1 MPHFPAFDPKKP
13 GDLLLLPEKSRA
25 RTLLFLEKFA
35 VFRRYNEAVK
45 AAQVQYWEVEQ
56 AKRASKTYAAMFED
70 IRQTILQGRVT
81 DIETALAADAAG
93 EEPEEGRRRP
103 DNRNAA
109 LFLAAND
116 PRYRPQATG
125 SGATVILDVH
135 I

>member
-1 MPHFPAFDPKKP
+1 MKESGIQF
-13 GDLLLLPEKSRA
+13 
-25 RTLLFLEKFA
+25 
-35 VFRRYNEAVK
+35 
-45 AAQVQYWEVEQ
+45 WEVEQ
-56 AKRASKTYAAMFED
+56 AKRLSKTYAEMYETAYKS
-70 IRQTILQGRVT
+70 IINTRIA

-93 EEPEEGRRRP
+93 EEPEPGRRRP

-125 SGATVILDVH
+125 SGTTVVLDVH